1 MFLQGMTFLH
11 DSTLHAHGNLTSSNC
26 LVTSRWSLKVTDF
39 GLAEAR
45 YHAHELEQE
54 EHAKYRRTFERN
66 ASNLMALYA
75 RNPGIVFSGYLW
87 RAPEVLKNPTQ
98 ELKSQKAD
106 VFAFGVILYEMFG
119 RRGPYGDI
127 ELTPK
132 GE

>member
-75 RNPGIVFSGYLW
+75 RMNCISAYIPYCVF
-87 RAPEVLKNPTQ
+87 R
-98 ELKSQKAD
+98 
-106 VFAFGVILYEMFG
+106 VFMESS
-119 RRGPYGDI
+119 
-127 ELTPK
+127 
-132 GE
+132 